1 MATYYINQQFSLND
15 RFTIKDEEQQDVFA
29 AEGEFFSLGKNI
41 TLSTMS
47 GEELLLIK
55 EKVWTF
61 LAQYEFYIA
70 DELIC
75 EMKQEFTFFN
85 KKYTIVNSSWRIE
98 GDIWDHNYEI
108 KDGNQTIATINKEF
122 FSWMDVY
129 EIEVFQ
135 EDYTELVLGIVIAI
149 DADLEDDGNN

>member
-1 MATYYINQQFSLND
+1 LATYYINQQFSLND
-15 RFTIKDEEQQDVFA
+15 RFTIKDAEQEDVFT

-41 TLSTMS
+41 TLGTMS

-55 EKVWTF
+55 EKVWT
-61 LAQYEFYIA
+61 LLSQYEFYIA

-75 EMKQEFTFFN
+75 EMKQEFSFFN

-98 GDIWDHNYEI
+98 GDIWAHNYEI

-122 FSWMDVY
+122 FSWMDAY
-129 EIEVFQ
+129 EIEVFE